1 MKSILSDRINNMEES
16 ATLAMAKTA
25 RELKNQGIDI
35 IGLSLGE
42 PDFKTPKHIQ
52 EAAKEAIDEG
62 KYFSYP
68 PVAGYQDL
76 REAIAK
82 KLREQ
87 NHIGEAKA
95 ENIVVSTGAK
105 HSIANIFMCLINEG
119 DEVVIFAPYWVSY
132 SEIIKLAGGVP
143 VLIEGNLENN
153 FKATAAQLK
162 EAITDKT
169 KAVIYSSPC
178 NPSGSVFSKAEL
190 EAIAEV
196 VKSKEDLLVIADEI
210 YELIN
215 FTGQHASIGSF
226 PGMFERTITV
236 NGFSKGYAMTGWR
249 VGYICAPL
257 AIAKACEKIQ
267 GQFTSGGT
275 GIAQRAA
282 LAGLVGDQGP
292 TEEMAAAY
300 LKRRDLVLALLRDIP
315 GIKTHVPEGAFY
327 FFPDISAFFGKST
340 PENKTIESA
349 GDFCLYLLNEAHVS
363 LVTGAAFG
371 APNSVRLSYAA
382 SESELKEALKRI
394 KESLAKLK

>member
-1 MKSILSDRINNMEES
+1 MNSILSDRIINMEES

-42 PDFKTPKHIQ
+42 PDFKTPRHIQ
-52 EAAKEAIDEG
+52 EAAKDAIDEG

-76 REAIAK
+76 REAIAS
-82 KLREQ
+82 KLRDQ
-87 NHIGEAKA
+87 NHIAEAKA

-105 HSIANIFMCLINEG
+105 HSIANVFMCLINEG
-119 DEVVIFAPYWVSY
+119 DEVVIFSPYWVSY

-178 NPSGSVFSKAEL
+178 NPSGSVFSKEEL

-196 VKSKEDLLVIADEI
+196 IKSKENLVVIADEI

-215 FTGQHASIGSF
+215 FTGQHASIASF
-226 PGMFERTITV
+226 PDMFERTITV

-249 VGYICAPL
+249 VGYICAPI

-282 LAGLVGDQGP
+282 LAGLIGDQRP

-300 LKRRDLVLALLRDIP
+300 LKRRDLVLGLLRDIP

-327 FFPDISAFFGKST
+327 FFPDISEFFGKTT
-340 PENKTIESA
+340 PDKQVIESA
-349 GDFCLYLLNEAHVS
+349 DDFCLYLLNEAHVS

-371 APNSVRLSYAA
+371 APKSVRLSYAA

-394 KESLAKLK
+394 KEALAKLS

>member
-1 MKSILSDRINNMEES
+1 MEES
-16 ATLAMAKTA
+16 ATLAMAKKA
-25 RELKNQGIDI
+25 RELKSQGIDI
-35 IGLSLGE
+35 ISLSLGE

-52 EAAKEAIDEG
+52 EAAKAAIDEG

-82 KLREQ
+82 KLREE
-87 NHIGEAKA
+87 NGIEKAKA

-105 HSIANIFMCLINEG
+105 HSIANVFMCTINEG
-119 DEVVIFAPYWVSY
+119 DEVVIFSPYWVSY
-132 SEIIKLAGGVP
+132 AEIIKLAGGIP
-143 VLIEGNLENN
+143 VLIEGTLENN
-153 FKATAAQLK
+153 FKATAAQL
-162 EAITDKT
+162 EAAITPKT
-169 KAVIYSSPC
+169 KSVIYSSPC
-178 NPSGSVFSKAEL
+178 NPTGSVFSKEEL
-190 EAIAEV
+190 EAIAAV
-196 VKSKEDLLVIADEI
+196 VLKHENLMVIADEI

-215 FTGQHASIGSF
+215 FVGKNYSIASF

-257 AIAKACEKIQ
+257 EIAKACEKMQ

-282 LAGLVGDQGP
+282 LAGIIGDQGP
-292 TEEMAAAY
+292 SKEMAEAY
-300 LKRRDLVLALLRDIP
+300 FRRRELVMGLLKEIP

-327 FFPDISAFFGKST
+327 FFPDVTAFFGKSASGHT
-340 PENKTIESA
+340 VKDA
-349 GDFCLYLLNEAHVS
+349 DDLCLYLLDVAHVS

-371 APNSVRLSYAA
+371 APSCIRLSYAA
-382 SESELKEALKRI
+382 SDEELVEALKRM
-394 KESLAKLK
+394 KKALGELA

>member
-1 MKSILSDRINNMEES
+1 MNSTLSDRIINMEES

-42 PDFKTPKHIQ
+42 PDFKTPRHIQ
-52 EAAKEAIDEG
+52 EAAKDAIDEG

-76 REAIAK
+76 REAIAS
-82 KLREQ
+82 KLRDQ
-87 NHIGEAKA
+87 NHIAEAKA

-105 HSIANIFMCLINEG
+105 HSIANVFMCLINEG
-119 DEVVIFAPYWVSY
+119 DEVVIFSPYWVSY

-178 NPSGSVFSKAEL
+178 NPSGSVFSKEEL

-196 VKSKEDLLVIADEI
+196 IKSKENLVVIADEI

-215 FTGQHASIGSF
+215 FTGQHASIASF
-226 PGMFERTITV
+226 PDMFERTITV

-249 VGYICAPL
+249 VGYICAPI

-282 LAGLVGDQGP
+282 LAGLIGDQRP

-300 LKRRDLVLALLRDIP
+300 LKRRDLVLGLLRDIP

-327 FFPDISAFFGKST
+327 FFPDISEFFGKTT
-340 PENKTIESA
+340 PDKQVIESA
-349 GDFCLYLLNEAHVS
+349 DDFCLYLLNEAHVS

-371 APNSVRLSYAA
+371 APKSVRLSYAA

-394 KESLAKLK
+394 KEALAKLS